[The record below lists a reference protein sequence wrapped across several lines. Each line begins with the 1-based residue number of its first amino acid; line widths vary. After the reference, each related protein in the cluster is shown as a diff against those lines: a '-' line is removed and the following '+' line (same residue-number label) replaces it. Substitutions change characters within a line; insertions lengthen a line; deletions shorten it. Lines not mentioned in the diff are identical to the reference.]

1 MAFRALVVNR
11 LDDKI
16 TASVE
21 LIKENALPRGDV
33 EIDVEW
39 SGLNYKDGLCL
50 TGGGGLV
57 RTYPH
62 VAGIDFAGT
71 VAASSNEQFNPGDK
85 VILTGWGVGEKY
97 WGGFAQKAR
106 VNADWLI
113 KLPKS
118 ISTRQAMAVG
128 TAGLTAMLAVNRLED
143 DGLQPVNGTVVVTG
157 ASGGVGTVAIL
168 LLKSLGYKVTALTG
182 RPGNEAVL
190 TGLGAD
196 EIIWR
201 HDMQEAQPRPLLTQ
215 KWAGAIDCVGG
226 IILANL
232 LKQMNYASAVATVGL
247 AGSAELPASLIPFIL
262 RGISLFGIDSVMQPI
277 ANRQRAW
284 QRLAE
289 LVDFEKLESAVS
301 EVRLEELPA
310 LGGKILKG
318 QIAGR
323 VVVAPGE

>member
-16 TASVE
+16 TTSVE
-21 LIKENALPRGDV
+21 LVEENALPRGNV

-50 TGGGGLV
+50 AGKGGLV

-71 VAASSNEQFNPGDK
+71 VADSSDDRFGAGDK

-106 VNADWLI
+106 LKADWLV

-118 ISTRQAMAVG
+118 MSTRQAMAVG
-128 TAGLTAMLAVNRLED
+128 TAGLTAMLAIDRLEA
-143 DGLQPVNGTVVVTG
+143 DGLQPVNGPVVVTG

-168 LLKSLGYKVTALTG
+168 LLKALSYKVAAVTG
-182 RPGNEAVL
+182 RPENEAAL
-190 TGLGAD
+190 AALGAD
-196 EIIWR
+196 EIISR
-201 HDMQEAQPRPLLTQ
+201 QEMQDVQSRPLLTQ

-232 LKQMNYASAVATVGL
+232 LKQMNYGASVAAVGL
-247 AGSAELPASLIPFIL
+247 AGSAELPTSVVPFIL

-277 ANRQRAW
+277 KNRCRAW

-289 LVDFEKLESAVS
+289 LVDFELLESAVS
-301 EVRLEELPA
+301 EARLEELA
-310 LGGKILKG
+310 GLGRKILKG
-318 QIAGR
+318 EIAGR
-323 VVVAPGE
+323 VIR